1 MITNAPATR
10 QPVKLTGISGANP
23 LGFLAALGVLVAL
36 RRSGYPKA
44 RLGWERSVAWI
55 PVLDCGSAVDQVA
68 LCETL
73 AAGLRGQTV
82 AEDAEGKRL
91 ATQCAFDAAKK
102 AVSDKQKEINKRGLR
117 GKDRRS
123 AIEAEMLPL
132 RRDASEKRKVW
143 LDALKSAV
151 PRVELAIG
159 KHINCT
165 EDEYRDHASDFLE
178 DAGYANRET
187 VDLLAAFGCDAP
199 VDKFGRMAATPFC
212 FITGSGHQY
221 FLDTVRQL
229 LDRVTPERIHAVL
242 FEPWAYR
249 DDKLSMRWDPVE
261 DRRYALMDRDPTA
274 SDNKS
279 RTVWMANLLAY
290 RALVL
295 FPSAPSKK
303 DLGTTAWSRLDG
315 SPAFTW
321 PIWEHPADPDSI
333 RSLLQVPELK
343 AASPDRS
350 ALIERGVVAAFRAR
364 RIQVGNPPLHKINFS
379 LARSVV
385 ARHLR

>member
-1 MITNAPATR
+1 MTTNATATT
-10 QPVKLTGISGANP
+10 QPLKLSGISGANP
-23 LGFLAALGVLVAL
+23 LGFLAALGVLVVV

-44 RLGWERSVAWI
+44 RLGWERSVTWI
-55 PVLDCGSAVDQVA
+55 PVLDCASPVDP
-68 LCETL
+68 LTLSETL
-73 AAGLRGQTV
+73 AAALRGRQV
-82 AEDAEGKRL
+82 SSDADGNRVE
-91 ATQCAFDAAKK
+91 TQHTFDAAKK
-102 AVSDKQKEINKRGLR
+102 AVGDMQKEIKKRGFR
-117 GKDRRS
+117 GKDRR
-123 AIEAEMLPL
+123 AAAEAELLPL
-132 RRDASEKRKVW
+132 QRDASEKRKVW

-151 PRVELAIG
+151 PRPELAIG

-165 EDEYRDHASDFLE
+165 DDEYRDHAFAFLE
-178 DAGYANRET
+178 DASYTNRET

-199 VDKFGRMAATPFC
+199 VGKFGSMAATPFC

-229 LDRVTPERIHAVL
+229 MDLVTPERIHAAL

-249 DDKLSMRWDPVE
+249 DDKLSMRWDPAE

-303 DLGTTAWSRLDG
+303 GLGTTAWNRLDG
-315 SPAFTW
+315 APAFTW

-333 RSLLQVPELK
+333 RSLLQLPDLS
-343 AASPDRS
+343 ARSPASS
-350 ALIERGVVAAFRAR
+350 ALYERGIVAAFRAR
-364 RIQVGNPPLHKINFS
+364 RIQVGKPPLHKINFS
-379 LARSVV
+379 PARTLV
-385 ARHLR
+385 AHHLR